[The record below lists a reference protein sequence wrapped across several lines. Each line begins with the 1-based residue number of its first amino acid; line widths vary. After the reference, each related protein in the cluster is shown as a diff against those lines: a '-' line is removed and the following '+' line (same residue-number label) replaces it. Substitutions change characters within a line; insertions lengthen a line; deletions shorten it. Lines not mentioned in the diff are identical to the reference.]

1 MTLITDQTY
10 LQTEQYSTSANLA
23 ARMELHRRF
32 SINHYGFS
40 RWVFEQISFAP
51 QTRLLEVGCGPGT
64 LWRENADRL
73 PTGLQPCLGDFS
85 FGMTHEARQGIH
97 QNDGFAFANLD
108 VQALPFPSNYFDV
121 VIANHMLYH
130 VPDLPRGVR
139 ELARVLKPGGRLYA
153 ATNGSNHLREMHAL
167 IHEFEPR
174 CIPRGETAI
183 SFRLENAVA
192 VLGQEFATIEIHR
205 YPDGLWVTEVEPLMN
220 YIFSLWDYLEIIK
233 PERAEALAAFLQEKI
248 KAAGGI
254 SITKDAGLAIGF
266 PS

>member
-1 MTLITDQTY
+1 MTLITDQAY
-10 LQTEQYSTSANLA
+10 LQSEQYSTSANLA

-32 SINHYGFS
+32 STNHYGFS
-40 RWVFEQISFAP
+40 RWVFEQMSFAP
-51 QTRLLEVGCGPGT
+51 NTQLLEVGCGPGT

-73 PTGLQPCLGDFS
+73 PNHLQLHLGDFS
-85 FGMTHEARQGIH
+85 VGMTREARQSIH
-97 QNDGFAFANLD
+97 QNESFAFANLD
-108 VQALPFPSNYFDV
+108 VQALPFPSHYFDV

-153 ATNGSNHLREMHAL
+153 ATNGVNHLREMHAL

-174 CIPRGETAI
+174 CIFHVESRI
-183 SFRLENAVA
+183 SFRLENAA
-192 VLGQEFATIEIHR
+192 AILGQEFATVEIYR
-205 YPDGLWVTEVEPLMN
+205 YPDGLWVTEVEPLIN
-220 YIFSLWDYLEIIK
+220 YIFSLWDYLEVLK
-233 PERAEALAAFLQEKI
+233 PERAKALADFLQDKI
-248 KAAGGI
+248 KTAGGI

>member
-1 MTLITDQTY
+1 
-10 LQTEQYSTSANLA
+10 
-23 ARMELHRRF
+23 MELHRRF
-32 SINHYGFS
+32 STNHYGFS
-40 RWVFEQISFAP
+40 RWVFEQMSFEP

-73 PTGLQPCLGDFS
+73 PNDLQLYLGDFS
-85 FGMTHEARQGIH
+85 FGMTREARQAI
-97 QNDGFAFANLD
+97 QPEDKFAFANLD

-121 VIANHMLYH
+121 VVANHMLYH
-130 VPDLPRGVR
+130 VPDLPRSVR

-174 CIPRGETAI
+174 CIPRVENTI
-183 SFRLENAVA
+183 SFRLENAAA
-192 VLGQEFATIEIHR
+192 VLGQELTTIEIHR
-205 YPDGLWVTEVEPLMN
+205 YPDGLWVTEVEPLIN
-220 YIFSLWDYLEIIK
+220 YIFSLWDYSEIIK
-233 PERAEALAAFLQEKI
+233 LERAEALAAFLQDKI

-266 PS
+266 TG